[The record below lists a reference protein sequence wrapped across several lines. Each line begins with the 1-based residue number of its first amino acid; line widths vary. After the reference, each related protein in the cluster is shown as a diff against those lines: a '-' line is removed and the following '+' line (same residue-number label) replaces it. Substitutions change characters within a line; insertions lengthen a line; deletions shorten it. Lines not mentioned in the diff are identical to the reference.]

1 MTATGGRLMRRQ
13 RDGVGGSASKVH
25 GFAVTGRPGR
35 IKTTAVCVDAGAL
48 FTVVESLKAYKRQ
61 EIQRE

>member
-1 MTATGGRLMRRQ
+1 MRRQ
-13 RDGVGGSASKVH
+13 RD
-25 GFAVTGRPGR
+25 FAVMGRPGR